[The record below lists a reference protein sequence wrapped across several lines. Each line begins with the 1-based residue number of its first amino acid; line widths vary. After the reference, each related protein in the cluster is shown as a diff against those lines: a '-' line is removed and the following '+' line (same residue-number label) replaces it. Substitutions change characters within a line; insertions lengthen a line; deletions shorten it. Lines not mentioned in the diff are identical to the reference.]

1 VDEFVADLR
10 LIAANCLQYNTT
22 VNDSFRPVAVDFL
35 TTAEELC
42 KFFIAKKEMPKVVYP
57 SILYCW
63 ADCVKAMDEL
73 VNMTGEDGFQTAWF
87 FLQPVPYF
95 CGGAYPVGYLDKV
108 KDPIDLGTIVQNLL
122 NGHYTTVEE
131 FVADCR
137 KIAINCALFY
147 KGDAEGAS
155 LIEKSSRLDK
165 NMAKNLGELLKL
177 DQSKGAKARE
187 KAAAKYIAITRPEKA
202 FLKGIMTELRAAT
215 YTDKS
220 AKITEKA
227 TFHFEKPVDT
237 TLFPD
242 YPKFIETP
250 MDLETVDRK
259 IESGACKLHCNVST
273 LVVLLRSHMFSH
285 NYHYK
290 YILYFHYVDVTPEDF
305 EYDVSLIFKN
315 CERYNGPKKNI
326 VLVSLGKHTAKIFR

>member
-1 VDEFVADLR
+1 
-10 LIAANCLQYNTT
+10 

-42 KFFIAKKEMPKVVYP
+42 KFFIAKKELRKVVYP

-63 ADCVKAMDEL
+63 ADCIKAMDEL

-95 CGGAYPVGYLDKV
+95 CGGAYPAGYLDKV
-108 KDPIDLGTIVQNLL
+108 KEPIDLGTIVQNLL
-122 NGHYTTVEE
+122 SGEYTTVEE
-131 FVADCR
+131 FVTDCR
-137 KIAINCALFY
+137 KIAINCESFY

-155 LIEKSSRLDK
+155 LIEKSARLDR

-187 KAAAKYIAITRPEKA
+187 KAAAKFITIKRPEKA
-202 FLKGIMTELRAAT
+202 FLKGIMAELRAAT

-227 TFHFEKPVDT
+227 TSHFEKPVDT
-237 TLFPD
+237 KLFPD
-242 YPKFIETP
+242 YPKFVETP

-259 IESGACKLHCNVST
+259 IESGACKLHCQSISILVILCSHLCFFLIT
-273 LVVLLRSHMFSH
+273 LLNFVIPRRRCNS
-285 NYHYK
+285 
-290 YILYFHYVDVTPEDF
+290 
-305 EYDVSLIFKN
+305 
-315 CERYNGPKKNI
+315 
-326 VLVSLGKHTAKIFR
+326 